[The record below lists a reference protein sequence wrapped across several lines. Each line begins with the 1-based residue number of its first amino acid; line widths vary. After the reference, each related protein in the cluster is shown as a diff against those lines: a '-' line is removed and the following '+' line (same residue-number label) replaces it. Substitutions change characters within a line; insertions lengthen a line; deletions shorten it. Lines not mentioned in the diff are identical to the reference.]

1 MHAEFRARQHGRVGL
16 ALLAGLMIAAYGE
29 SQAASLNYLG
39 QQTLATGTQFAGT
52 QVGGLSG
59 IDYNARTGG
68 YFAISDDRSQ
78 FNPAR
83 FYGLNLDLAKF
94 QRSNTPGSA
103 GVAFNQVTTLLTA
116 GGSSFGALTVDP
128 ESIRLLP
135 GASGPTLLWTN
146 EGQRSGAGFQSPTLR
161 QAALD
166 GGHLRDFSVPAAY
179 LPVGSSS
186 GAAAGDS
193 GIRNNLAFE
202 SLTVSSDGK
211 TAWVATENALAQD
224 GPAASVGVA
233 SPSRVAQFN
242 VASGLREREYV
253 YLTDAVS
260 AAPNPAGSFATNGLV
275 ELLAIDDSHFLAVE
289 HSFSTGV
296 GNNIRI
302 YLSSTAGASDVSGL
316 AALAGQSYQAMSK
329 SLLLDLG
336 TVKNDDGSALLL
348 DNVEGITFGP
358 VVNGKQTLVLVA
370 DNNFAASQ
378 QTQFIAFS
386 VEGALAPVPEPTSWA
401 LMLSGLLALG
411 AVARKQRK

>member
-1 MHAEFRARQHGRVGL
+1 MNLSSSSVGRFGL
-16 ALLAGLMIAAYGE
+16 ASLAGLMIAAHGGSE
-29 SQAASLNYLG
+29 AASLNYLG

-59 IDYNARTGG
+59 IDYNPRTGG

-78 FNPAR
+78 FNAAR
-83 FYGLNLDLAKF
+83 FYGLTLDLAQF
-94 QRSNTPGSA
+94 QRSNTPGAA
-103 GVAFNQVTTLLTA
+103 GVVFNQVTTLLTA
-116 GGSSFGALTVDP
+116 GGTSFASLTVDP

-146 EGQRSGAGFQSPTLR
+146 EGQRSAGGFQSPTLR

-166 GGHLRDFSVPAAY
+166 GGHLRDFQIPTAY
-179 LPVGSSS
+179 LPSGSSS
-186 GAAAGDS
+186 GEIAGDR

-202 SLTVSSDGK
+202 SLTVSRDGK
-211 TAWVATENALAQD
+211 TAWIATENALAQD

-242 VASGLREREYV
+242 VASGQREREYV
-253 YLTDAVS
+253 YLTDAV
-260 AAPNPAGSFATNGLV
+260 ADAPNPAGSFATNGLV
-275 ELLAIDDSHFLAVE
+275 ELLAVDDSHFLALE
-289 HSFSTGV
+289 RSFSTGV
-296 GNNIRI
+296 GNSIRI
-302 YLSSTAGASDVSGL
+302 YLSSTASASDVSGL
-316 AALAGQSYQAMSK
+316 ASLQGQSYQAMSK
-329 SLLLDLG
+329 SLLLDLA
-336 TVKNDDGSALLL
+336 TVKNDDGSALVL

-358 VVNGKQTLVLVA
+358 VINGKQTLVLVA

-386 VEGALAPVPEPTSWA
+386 VDGALAPVPEPRSWA

-411 AVARKQRK
+411 AAARKQRK